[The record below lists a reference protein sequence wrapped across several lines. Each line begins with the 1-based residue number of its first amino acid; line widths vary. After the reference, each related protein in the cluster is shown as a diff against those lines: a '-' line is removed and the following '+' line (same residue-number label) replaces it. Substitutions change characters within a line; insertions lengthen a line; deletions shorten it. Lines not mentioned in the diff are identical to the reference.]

1 MTRERSDMEEQD
13 WDLLEEAD
21 WHFRKVV
28 RRFVKERD
36 KISVEGISLP
46 GLLILNTIFRDGEQR
61 LGELAEQLDFTSGA
75 VTAICDKL
83 ETSGFAI
90 RRRSKTD
97 RRAIALDI
105 TEAGRQMLQR
115 NENVGGYMIEL
126 IFGAFSHEE
135 LREQIHYFKRLNEH
149 LEGFSDSVQR
159 QCALSTEPNEGNVQG
174 HRGSLKRS
182 NAFISY

>member
-1 MTRERSDMEEQD
+1 MGVFLYFQELTMGIRTGKRRFMTRERSDMED
-13 WDLLEEAD
+13 KNWDLLEEAD

-46 GLLILNTIFRDGEQR
+46 GLLILNTIFRNGAEAWRAGGTTR
-61 LGELAEQLDFTSGA
+61 LHIRA

-105 TEAGRQMLQR
+105 TEAGRDLCGVMKMLA
-115 NENVGGYMIEL
+115 GI
-126 IFGAFSHEE
+126 
-135 LREQIHYFKRLNEH
+135 
-149 LEGFSDSVQR
+149 
-159 QCALSTEPNEGNVQG
+159 
-174 HRGSLKRS
+174 
-182 NAFISY
+182 